1 MNSTSTPM
9 PPPPRRGPRLRS
21 LAIFI
26 LFAGACLGF
35 GYLLG
40 GNGAKLPWLRA
51 HLESLTAVDL
61 VALPLLILLVL
72 AVHETGHLIGGIS
85 RGMRFLLLIV
95 GPMQWTRSPGG
106 IRFKWHR
113 NFGLMGG
120 LAAATPDDQL
130 PLEPQL
136 QRLIVG
142 GPLASLLLAAAA
154 IGAGT
159 FLDGRPAAY
168 AVIVGFM
175 SAAIFIVVQSRV
187 IIFPVEAGH
196 CSEPGM

>member
-1 MNSTSTPM
+1 MNSTSAPM
-9 PPPPRRGPRLRS
+9 PPPPRRGPALRS
-21 LAIFI
+21 LAII
-26 LFAGACLGF
+26 VLFAGAGLGF
-35 GYLLG
+35 GYLVG
-40 GNGAKLPWLRA
+40 GYAVKLPWLRA

-61 VALPLLILLVL
+61 LALPLLILVVL
-72 AVHETGHLIGGIS
+72 AVHEVGHLIGGVS

-106 IRFKWHR
+106 VHFKWHR
-113 NFGLMGG
+113 NFALMGG
-120 LAAATPDDQL
+120 LAAATPDDQR
-130 PLEPQL
+130 PLGPQL

-159 FLDGRPAAY
+159 LLDGRPAAH

-175 SAAIFIVVQSRV
+175 SA
-187 IIFPVEAGH
+187 PCTPAG
-196 CSEPGM
+196 S